1 MRLTSSTNLTFLQL
15 KELFHTRFSTN
26 AGKTLFALIDCNN
39 FYVSC
44 ERAFQPELR
53 GKPGVVLSNNDG
65 CAIARSQE
73 AKDIGVKM
81 GTPFFELEK
90 KVNDGELWW
99 RSSNYSLYQDMMRRI
114 TAIVGEMWPEIE
126 IYSIDESFCDLSKF
140 KIQDLEAMAIALR
153 EKILKYTGIPVCI
166 GIGETRT
173 LAKVGNRIAKKYFK
187 DTGVC
192 VIDDEGRR
200 KFALQNLPIEDVW
213 GVGPRNASKLIGIGI
228 NTAYDFSC
236 INDYGY
242 IEKRFTITGLRTW
255 YELRGLSCLQME
267 YFPPDKKGMCTGRSF
282 GQKTDDYKQIEDA
295 LASFVQN
302 VAPKLREQGSLCGQ
316 LQVFLQTSQFEVVH
330 KLKSAAY
337 TMDLAIPSNIT
348 QELLHY
354 AIECLKRIYKPGYPY
369 QKVGIYLTKLLP
381 ASAGQLYLMDD
392 SQKREKMLKISKTAD
407 KLNKLMGKDMVRFAA
422 MGYTI
427 PGKCVKLTCPKDTQP
442 E

>member
-1 MRLTSSTNLTFLQL
+1 
-15 KELFHTRFSTN
+15 
-26 AGKTLFALIDCNN
+26 
-39 FYVSC
+39 
-44 ERAFQPELR
+44 
-53 GKPGVVLSNNDG
+53 
-65 CAIARSQE
+65 
-73 AKDIGVKM
+73 M

-153 EKILKYTGIPVCI
+153 EKIFKYTGIPVCI

-173 LAKVGNRIAKKYFK
+173 LAKVGNRIAKKHFK
-187 DTGVC
+187 DIGVC

-213 GVGPRNASKLIGIGI
+213 GVGPRNASKLIRIGI

-242 IEKRFTITGLRTW
+242 IEKRFTVTGLRTW

-369 QKVGIYLTKLLP
+369 QKVGIYLTKLSP
-381 ASAGQLYLMDD
+381 ASAGEGAKSRRQ
-392 SQKREKMLKISKTAD
+392 AD
-407 KLNKLMGKDMVRFAA
+407 LSGLLPD
-422 MGYTI
+422 I
-427 PGKCVKLTCPKDTQP
+427 PVGPAGDTRP
-442 E
+442 SLHHDVSAVE